1 MCLFTAIWSGRVKTK
16 FKVGE
21 EVMYQNEIYII
32 SAINAYW
39 WGIDE
44 LISYKLH
51 GVSSWVYEDK
61 LDIII

>member
-1 MCLFTAIWSGRVKTK
+1 MKTK